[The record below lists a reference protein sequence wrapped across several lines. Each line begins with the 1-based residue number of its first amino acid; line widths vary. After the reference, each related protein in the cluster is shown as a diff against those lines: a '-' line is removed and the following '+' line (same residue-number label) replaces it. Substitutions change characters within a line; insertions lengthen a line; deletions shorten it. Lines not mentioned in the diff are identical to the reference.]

1 MSTEEIKADNRGRR
15 IWRIMLAACLII
27 IAAAVIKRLM
37 KPEDPI
43 VTVPLSSVSTE
54 APERTDIEL
63 ETSMV
68 GTLMPASVYYVMPK
82 TSGEIR
88 EIYVSQ
94 GDTVNEGDPICRI
107 DNEDQVEAARIQ
119 RDTARIAVDTAKTS
133 LDRMSALLQTGDVS
147 RQTYEQAKTAYDQAC
162 AQLDAAQLSYDSQSE
177 LSEVTA
183 PVSGTVESESMELN
197 AMAAPSSQLC
207 VISGEGARKVQ
218 FSVPDR
224 LLSAVEAGVP
234 VHMERQGT
242 DYEGTITSVD
252 LMPNTQTGLFGVEA
266 SIEGAENIAVG
277 SGIKVYFVSER
288 AEDALT
294 VPTDAVTYDGGV
306 TYVYTVTY
314 DGGSGEGLSEEAM
327 ISEQN
332 RLATVHK
339 TAVET
344 GLSDGER
351 TEIISGI
358 EDDAEVIVSWTAQL
372 YEGAQ
377 VQVLPKEG

>member
-43 VTVPLSSVSTE
+43 VTVPLSSVSAE

-177 LSEVTA
+177 LSVVTA

-242 DYEGTITSVD
+242 EYEGTITSVD

-294 VPTDAVTYDGGV
+294 VPTDAVTYDGGL

-314 DGGSGEGLSEEAM
+314 EGDSGESLSEEAM

>member
-27 IAAAVIKRLM
+27 IAAAVVKRLM

-43 VTVPLSSVSTE
+43 VTVPLSSVSAE

-177 LSEVTA
+177 LSVVTA

-242 DYEGTITSVD
+242 EYEGTITSVD

-277 SGIKVYFVSER
+277 SGIKVYFMSER
-288 AEDALT
+288 SEDALT
-294 VPTDAVTYDGGV
+294 VPTDAVTYDGGL

-314 DGGSGEGLSEEAM
+314 AGDSGESLSEEAM

>member
-43 VTVPLSSVSTE
+43 VTVPLSSVSAE

-177 LSEVTA
+177 LSVVTA

-234 VHMERQGT
+234 VHMERQGKL
-242 DYEGTITSVD
+242 YLAGTFS
-252 LMPNTQTGLFGVEA
+252 
-266 SIEGAENIAVG
+266 
-277 SGIKVYFVSER
+277 
-288 AEDALT
+288 
-294 VPTDAVTYDGGV
+294 
-306 TYVYTVTY
+306 
-314 DGGSGEGLSEEAM
+314 
-327 ISEQN
+327 
-332 RLATVHK
+332 
-339 TAVET
+339 
-344 GLSDGER
+344 
-351 TEIISGI
+351 
-358 EDDAEVIVSWTAQL
+358 
-372 YEGAQ
+372 
-377 VQVLPKEG
+377 

>member
-43 VTVPLSSVSTE
+43 VTVPLSSVSAE

-177 LSEVTA
+177 LSVVTA

-242 DYEGTITSVD
+242 EYEGTITSVD

-294 VPTDAVTYDGGV
+294 VPADAVTYDG
-306 TYVYTVTY
+306 
-314 DGGSGEGLSEEAM
+314 DSGESLSEEAM